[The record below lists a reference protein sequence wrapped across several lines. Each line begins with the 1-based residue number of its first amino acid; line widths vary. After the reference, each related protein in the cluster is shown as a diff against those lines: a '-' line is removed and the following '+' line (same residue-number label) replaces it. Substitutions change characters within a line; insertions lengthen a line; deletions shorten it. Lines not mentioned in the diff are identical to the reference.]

1 MNKRNKPIASSLDEL
16 DRIYLAAARN
26 EDLSMYDVKPTP
38 QNVALYWRIVFASR
52 DISNSDNALQM
63 PN

>member
-1 MNKRNKPIASSLDEL
+1 MDEL

-26 EDLSMYDVKPTP
+26 EDLSAYDVKPTP
-38 QNVALYWRIVFASR
+38 QNVALYWRLLFASR
-52 DISNSDNALQM
+52 EISNSDNALQI

>member
-1 MNKRNKPIASSLDEL
+1 MKKTTNDIASSLDEL

-26 EDLSMYDVKPTP
+26 EDLSKYDVKPTT

-52 DISNSDNALQM
+52 EISNSDNALQI

>member
-1 MNKRNKPIASSLDEL
+1 MDEL

-26 EDLSMYDVKPTP
+26 EDLATYNVKPTP
-38 QNVALYWRIVFASR
+38 ENVALYWRLLFASR
-52 DISNSDNALQM
+52 EISNSDNALQI

>member
-1 MNKRNKPIASSLDEL
+1 MNKRSKPITSSLDEL
-16 DRIYLAAARN
+16 DRIHLAAARN
-26 EDLSMYDVKPTP
+26 EDLSKYDVKPTP

-52 DISNSDNALQM
+52 EMSNSDNALQI

>member
-1 MNKRNKPIASSLDEL
+1 MKNSSDISSSMDEL

-26 EDLSMYDVKPTP
+26 EDLSKYGIKETTE
-38 QNVALYWRIVFASR
+38 NVALYWRLVFAAR
-52 DISNSDNALQM
+52 EILNSNNALQV

>member
-1 MNKRNKPIASSLDEL
+1 MKNKTNIYSSMDEL

-26 EDLSMYDVKPTP
+26 EDLSAYDVKPTP
-38 QNVALYWRIVFASR
+38 QNVALYWRLLFASR
-52 DISNSDNALQM
+52 EISNSDNALQI

>member
-1 MNKRNKPIASSLDEL
+1 MKSPNKSVTSSLDEL

-26 EDLSMYDVKPTP
+26 EELSQHSVKETP
-38 QNVALYWRIVFASR
+38 ENIALYWRLIAAAR
-52 DISNSDNALQM
+52 EISNSGNALQI